1 MQSYGEDDIFQVS
14 WLGERGHRTCV
25 EKVILKAKTLS
36 LASTRGTFISSRK
49 NYSVV
54 KASVST
60 QKEALCET
68 KMLSLPVRISQ
79 AFLCCHYNPE

>member
-1 MQSYGEDDIFQVS
+1 MQSYGEDIFQVN
-14 WLGERGHRTCV
+14 WLGERGHQTCV

-54 KASVST
+54 
-60 QKEALCET
+60 
-68 KMLSLPVRISQ
+68 
-79 AFLCCHYNPE
+79 